1 MSTPVKVEITGDATG
16 VVAALQKA
24 QDGIRKTANEARLA
38 QGAIGDLGTLFAG
51 QQMMGFVK
59 GALESADQLSKMAQ
73 KTGVAVEQ
81 LSTFSYIAQQAEV
94 SQEGLADGFKKLAK
108 SLDSLNSGEAAT
120 VEAFSR
126 IGLSAKDLKGLS
138 LDKAMLKVAE
148 AQSKFA
154 DGAGK
159 AAVSLAIFGRSG
171 TDMIPLLNDLANGGF
186 ENAKNKLTELGLVIS
201 GDMAKASQDFND
213 SMTRMEMAAKG
224 ATVQIAQGVL
234 PGLTSA
240 ADGLTAAL
248 AGLPAGA
255 KAFGASF
262 MAVGTVATAAAVAV
276 RSLGTALVGL
286 GPAGIALVAV
296 SALAAGLFALKAA
309 EAAAHA
315 EAVKANEQQ
324 RDRVRDG
331 AALVESYKKE
341 SLYLEKSGLSVQDRK
356 EHEEQLK
363 KVKEDLI
370 KLNPDFLETLV
381 KEKSGYKGV
390 REELEKKLEADRKD
404 LELKKKKLAADIAA
418 ADAELRKI
426 EADDKTRKAA
436 EGQAGMAAMQN
447 RAYGV
452 GGGQGFE
459 AYKARLQA
467 ELAARQALLK
477 ALSEPEGT
485 AEAPKK
491 KVQDTVN
498 AAAAKAA
505 SDKAKRLAEEAAK
518 AAKQDAELFAKQQQA
533 DEDQAKKIFDIRIAR
548 KTQHKLAELKIE
560 QDYNE
565 NLRQQGLI
573 SEEELIRRTMVLE
586 DRRLEIEK
594 AGLQR
599 RLAEA
604 NLEPVERARINSE
617 IQAAQD
623 QHNQAMSALAMRL
636 EAEQQRGN
644 GGAGFVM
651 GIKQYLE
658 ESQNAFQNW
667 KTAALNVMQGVESA
681 FATGINGLLSGQMK
695 LGQAM
700 KSIWK
705 GITGTVVQALSQMV
719 AKWIV
724 GKIAAMLFKDEVVA
738 GSKAAAVAQQEAA
751 AAGIFAAH
759 SAIPFVGPAIAAG
772 LVAVMNAALIANAA
786 SAKGIVGA
794 AEGGWFDRPTLT
806 MIGEGKRP
814 ELVVPDTSFRDFAL
828 GLSQSI
834 LAQERQAQDYRLQA
848 ARYVSQVPTGG
859 SAAPSAMFPNAVIFT
874 SNSAEMQN
882 FLADSRKGYDQRIG

>member
-1 MSTPVKVEITGDATG
+1 MTTPVKVEITGDATG
-16 VVAALQKA
+16 AVAAFHKTQEGLRKISSEARRA
-24 QDGIRKTANEARLA
+24 QDVL
-38 QGAIGDLGTLFAG
+38 GDLGTLFAAK
-51 QQMMGFVK
+51 QMAGFVK
-59 GALESADQLSKMAQ
+59 GALDSADQLFKMAQ

-94 SQEGLADGFKKLAK
+94 SQEGLADGFKKLSK
-108 SLDSLNSGEAAT
+108 SLDSLNSGEASA
-120 VEAFSR
+120 VEAFGR

-159 AAVSLAIFGRSG
+159 AAVSLAIFGKSG

-186 ENAKNKLTELGLVIS
+186 DNAKNKLTELGLVIS

-224 ATVQIAQGVL
+224 ATVQIAQGML

-240 ADGLTAAL
+240 ADGLTSAL

-324 RDRVRDG
+324 RDRVKDG
-331 AALVESYKKE
+331 AALVEVYKKE

-370 KLNPDFLETLV
+370 KLNPDFLETLI
-381 KEKSGYKGV
+381 KEKSGYKGA

-404 LELKKKKLAADIAA
+404 LELKKKKLAADIAS

-426 EADDKTRKAA
+426 EAEDKTRKAA

-491 KVQDTVN
+491 KVQDTTN
-498 AAAAKAA
+498 AGAAKAA
-505 SDKAKRLAEEAAK
+505 ADKAKRLADEAAK
-518 AAKQDAELFAKQQQA
+518 AAAADAALFAKQQQA

-548 KTQHKLAELKIE
+548 KTQHKLAELQIE
-560 QDYNE
+560 QDFNE

-573 SEEELIRRTMVLE
+573 SEEDLIRRTMDLE
-586 DRRLEIEK
+586 ARKLEIEK

-604 NLEPVERARINSE
+604 NLEPVERARINSQ

-623 QHNQAMSALAMRL
+623 QHNQAMNALAMRL
-636 EAEQQRGN
+636 EAEQQRSN
-644 GGAGFVM
+644 GKAGFVM

-658 ESQNAFQNW
+658 ESKNVFQQWKTMAVNVLGGVENAFASGI
-667 KTAALNVMQGVESA
+667 KGMM
-681 FATGINGLLSGQMK
+681 TGSMK
-695 LGQAM
+695 LGEGL
-700 KSIWK
+700 KTIWK
-705 GITGTVVQALSQMV
+705 GIADTVIGALAQMA

-724 GKIAAMLFKDEVVA
+724 ATIAQEIFRKKQKATGL
-738 GSKAAAVAQQEAA
+738 AAAEAAEVTA
-751 AAGIFAAH
+751 AAGYFVAY
-759 SAIPFVGPAIAAG
+759 SWMPFVGTALALANIGIMEATMAAMK
-772 LVAVMNAALIANAA
+772 VKA
-786 SAKGIVGA
+786 VGA
-794 AEGGWFDRPTLT
+794 AEGGWFNTPTLT
-806 MIGEGKRP
+806 MIGEGRRP
-814 ELVVPDTSFRDFAL
+814 ELVVPDTSFKDFAL

-834 LAQERQAQDYRLQA
+834 LAQERQAQDYRMQA
-848 ARYVSQVPTGG
+848 ARYVSQAPNG
-859 SAAPSAMFPNAVIFT
+859 STPSSPGAMFPNAVIFT

-882 FLADSRKGYDQRIG
+882 FLADSRKGYDQRMG